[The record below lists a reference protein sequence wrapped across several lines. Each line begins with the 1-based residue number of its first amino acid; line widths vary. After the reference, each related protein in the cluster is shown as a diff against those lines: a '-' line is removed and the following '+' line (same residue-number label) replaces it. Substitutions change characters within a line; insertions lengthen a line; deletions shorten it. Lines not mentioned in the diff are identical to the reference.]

1 MKNTFIIC
9 SFFLMCSLSSWS
21 QQLSYKSGNIYDSN
35 NQKLK
40 TTEVEEL
47 MGKDV
52 TVLALYKTGTS
63 KSIWGLALVG
73 AGAGLLVG
81 DLIKSVTTSVAYPT
95 ALTYI
100 GLGSIALSIPVSMH
114 HNNNIKKAVDAYN
127 QYINGLKTTFLIE
140 KTSFI
145 SNQNGIG
152 MQLTF

>member
-9 SFFLMCSLSSWS
+9 SFFLVCSLYSWA

-47 MGKDV
+47 MSKDV
-52 TVLALYKTGTS
+52 KALDLYKTGTS
-63 KSIWGLALVG
+63 KSIWSSVLVAG
-73 AGAGLLVG
+73 GAGLLVG
-81 DLIKSVTTSVAYPT
+81 DLIKSVSTSVLYPT

-100 GLGSIALSIPVSMH
+100 GLGSIAVSIPVSLH

-127 QYINGLKTTFLIE
+127 QYINGSKTTFLIKKLLLSPT
-140 KTSFI
+140 KTGLGC
-145 SNQNGIG
+145 N
-152 MQLTF
+152 